1 MKRFVLPLLLAFP
14 AASFAACPPV
24 PDKSNSLTPLMEAV
38 RAAPNEATARDLNNS
53 LWQIWTTA
61 PDAAAQEMLDRG
73 MSRRGVYDFVGAL
86 EDFDAL
92 IAYCPHYAEGYNQR
106 AFVHF
111 LRDDYEAA
119 MNDLAKTLRIIP
131 DHIGAASG
139 LALTLLELGDEE
151 AGQAA
156 LRYAL
161 SLNPWL
167 PERSRLKPI
176 PQGAEIKTETEL

>member
-1 MKRFVLPLLLAFP
+1 MKRILLPLLLALP
-14 AASFAACPPV
+14 ATGFAACPPV
-24 PDKSNSLTPLMEAV
+24 PDTSKALAPLMEAV
-38 RAAPNEATARDLNNS
+38 RDAPDEATARALNNS
-53 LWQIWTTA
+53 LWQIWTKA
-61 PDAAAQEMLDRG
+61 PDVTAQEMLDRG

-86 EDFDAL
+86 TDFDAL

-111 LRDDYEAA
+111 LREDYEAA
-119 MNDLAKTLRIIP
+119 MVDLTTTLEITP

-139 LALTLLELGDEE
+139 LALTLLDMGRED

-167 PERSRLKPI
+167 PERARLKPDTS
-176 PQGAEIKTETEL
+176 GAEINPETEL

>member
-1 MKRFVLPLLLAFP
+1 MKCILLPLLLAFP

-24 PDKSNSLTPLMEAV
+24 ANKSAALDPLMEAV
-38 RAAPNEATARDLNNS
+38 RDAPDEATAQELNAS
-53 LWQIWTTA
+53 LWKIWATA
-61 PDAAAQEMLDRG
+61 PDRIAQEMLDRG

-92 IAYCPHYAEGYNQR
+92 VAYCPHYAEGYNQR

-111 LRDDYEAA
+111 LREDYEAA
-119 MNDLAKTLRIIP
+119 MVDLTTTLEITP

-139 LALTLLELGDEE
+139 LALTLLDMGREE

-167 PERSRLKPI
+167 PERFRLKPDTGTSETDT
-176 PQGAEIKTETEL
+176 QTEL